1 MKTIFR
7 ILVTAILIAFTVHS
21 AQAEWRG
28 IKVANY
34 DAGIGSMFFINSSTG
49 FFGGGEGRLWKT
61 IDGGE
66 NIVEVNSNLSAT
78 TSIYTI
84 KFFGNTG
91 YAAGYNGKITKS
103 VDGGDNWT
111 AIPSFTTKSINDIF
125 LFSDNEVLVVC
136 DNGGIYKTF
145 NGGVN
150 WTNISQSMT
159 ERLSSVNFNGD
170 MGFIGGSYKL
180 GISTD
185 RGLTWVFTN
194 SSWRGKSTDDM
205 NTSIYFGGDNQNE
218 ASIVSTDNNGQNW
231 SEQSFP
237 LVSQFT
243 GISFSGNTG
252 YAVGYK
258 FNNLKDTAYA
268 YRTTNGTTWERVD
281 IIGSEA
287 RGRFISVFCTSNSI
301 FIGSDGGWIYK
312 NEIQVGISTVN
323 SSFPN
328 GFSLS
333 QNYPNPFNPTT
344 KINFS
349 LPKAG
354 KVKLAVYNS
363 AGKEVAI
370 LTNQNLSVGSYVF
383 DFDATNLTSGVY
395 FYTLQTENFKQTKRM
410 VLLK

>member
-1 MKTIFR
+1 LKTIFR
-7 ILVTAILIAFTVHS
+7 ILVIAILIAFTKHS

-49 FFGGGEGRLWKT
+49 YFGGGEGRLWKT

-66 NIVEVNSNLSAT
+66 NIVEVNSNLPTT

-103 VDGGDNWT
+103 IDGGETWT
-111 AIPSFTTKSINDIF
+111 TIPSFTTKSINDMF
-125 LFSDNEVLVVC
+125 LFSGNEILVVC
-136 DNGGIYKTF
+136 DNGGIYKTV
-145 NGGVN
+145 NGGLN
-150 WTNISQSMT
+150 WINISQSMT
-159 ERLSSVNFNGD
+159 ERLSAVNFNGD
-170 MGFIGGSYKL
+170 IGFIGASYKL
-180 GISTD
+180 GASTD

-194 SSWRGKSTDDM
+194 SNWRGKSTDDM
-205 NTSIYFGGDNQNE
+205 SSSIYFGGDNLNE

-243 GISFSGNTG
+243 GISFFDNTG

-281 IIGSEA
+281 ITGSEA
-287 RGRFISVFCTSNSI
+287 RGRFISVFSTSNSV

-312 NEIQVGISTVN
+312 NEIQVGISGVN
-323 SSFPN
+323 SEIPS
-328 GFSLS
+328 GYSLS

-349 LPKAG
+349 IPTSG
-354 KVKLAVYNS
+354 NVKLTVYNTV
-363 AGKEVAI
+363 GKEVTV
-370 LTNQNLSVGSYVF
+370 LLNQNLSVGSYTT
-383 DFDATNLTSGVY
+383 DFDATNLTSGAY
-395 FYTLQTENFKQTKRM
+395 FYTLQSEKFSETKRM